1 MIRDTD
7 LLFSKKLTTQE
18 KEFEPRRLRRII
30 RKFIKK
36 IKPGERIMFVG
47 LSAQPYRARIKL
59 LLQIYEHMILF
70 PRPNYGSRRSK
81 HQPYTEKKQVFFV
94 FFIGIFYE
102 ILIEKHNLNINDV
115 ELSILASISKGYTAG
130 QILETIEKVIRTK
143 QETKYSNN
151 LYTANDFIPTLG
163 LKSPVFIDEENKI
176 KVRNQHF
183 LFLLFIYITKHQM
196 VLNV

>member
-1 MIRDTD
+1 
-7 LLFSKKLTTQE
+7 
-18 KEFEPRRLRRII
+18 
-30 RKFIKK
+30 
-36 IKPGERIMFVG
+36 
-47 LSAQPYRARIKL
+47 
-59 LLQIYEHMILF
+59 
-70 PRPNYGSRRSK
+70 
-81 HQPYTEKKQVFFV
+81 V

-163 LKSPVFIDEENKI
+163 LKSPVFVDEENKI

-183 LFLLFIYITKHQM
+183 LFLPFTYIKSIEL
-196 VLNV
+196 V